1 MERVPTVSGT
11 TNLID
16 ILDRVLDK
24 GLVIAGDIRVSLA
37 NVELLTIRIR
47 LLVCSVDKA
56 EQIGLNWWKFDP
68 HLTAQAPAAHLP
80 QTTQDLYPARPP
92 RGAANCGGGEGEFR
106 RECCMAVER
115 VSGGA
120 SLIDVL
126 DRVLDKGIVIDAW
139 VRISLVGIDL
149 ITVEARVVVAS
160 IDTYLKYADAVG
172 LTGLVSRPQLTEV
185 QEVTVPVE
193 TTRRVTRTRGVPR
206 R

>member
-68 HLTAQAPAAHLP
+68 HLTAQAPVAYLP
-80 QTTQDLYPARPP
+80 QTKQVALPRTPPKARPP
-92 RGAANCGGGEGEFR
+92 ARRRGR
-106 RECCMAVER
+106 
-115 VSGGA
+115 
-120 SLIDVL
+120 
-126 DRVLDKGIVIDAW
+126 
-139 VRISLVGIDL
+139 
-149 ITVEARVVVAS
+149 
-160 IDTYLKYADAVG
+160 
-172 LTGLVSRPQLTEV
+172 
-185 QEVTVPVE
+185 
-193 TTRRVTRTRGVPR
+193 
-206 R
+206 